1 MGYSDS
7 DWAGDVVDRRSTSG
21 YGFFLCGGLV
31 SFASTK
37 QRTVALSSLEAEYAA
52 VALTVKEA
60 LWIMR
65 WLQQVGINITSVP
78 IYMDNQGA
86 IAFAKNAQFSQ
97 RTKHVDIKFYFI
109 RDLIEE
115 GTIKLYYVASE
126 NNNADILTKSLD
138 RVKFEKL
145 RIELGVEDSITNSG
159 N

>member
-1 MGYSDS
+1 MGFSDS
-7 DWAGDVVDRRSTSG
+7 DWGGDVVDHKSTSG
-21 YGFFLCGGLV
+21 NSFFLYGGLV

-37 QRTVALSSLEAEYAA
+37 QKTVALSSLEAEYAA

-60 LWIMR
+60 LWMMR
-65 WLQQVGINITSVP
+65 WLQQVGIDITSVP

-97 RTKHVDIKFYFI
+97 RTKYVDIKYHFI

-115 GTIKLYYVASE
+115 GTIKLHYVASE
-126 NNNADILTKSLD
+126 NNKADILTKALD

-145 RIELGVEDSITNSG
+145 RIELGVKDGITNSG